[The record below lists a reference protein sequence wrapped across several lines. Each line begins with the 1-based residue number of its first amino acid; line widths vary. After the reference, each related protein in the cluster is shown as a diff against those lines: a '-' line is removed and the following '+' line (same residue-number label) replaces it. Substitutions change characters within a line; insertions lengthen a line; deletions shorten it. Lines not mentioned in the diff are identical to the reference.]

1 MSVCIFIYIYTVSR
15 SDSHWRKQRVL
26 NMFGVQWPQSLSKLK
41 SMTCARCALRLSNA
55 AVCERFQSIFRLLTD
70 PSMSGAMADQNM
82 KVEVLSTLAECRA
95 SLHVAHRALC
105 AVEKLAWK
113 MFGLDPSQQPRPTR
127 SLSGD
132 EDHEQFRQKRRR
144 VQEDDVETSCSEMSR
159 ARKKTQ
165 HHQKFQLLTLSPSQR
180 PLHTVACLPICCT
193 NMQMCTIQAQHRC
206 L

>member
-1 MSVCIFIYIYTVSR
+1 
-15 SDSHWRKQRVL
+15 
-26 NMFGVQWPQSLSKLK
+26 MFGVQWPQSLSKLK

-55 AVCERFQSIFRLLTD
+55 AVCETFQSIYRLLTD

-144 VQEDDVETSCSEMSR
+144 VQEDDVETFVLGNEQGEEENPAPPEVSASDSLAFAETIAYCCLSSYMLHKHADVHHTSTTQVSLAKCLCFLAMLCS
-159 ARKKTQ
+159 
-165 HHQKFQLLTLSPSQR
+165 
-180 PLHTVACLPICCT
+180 VACGWNGFITLC
-193 NMQMCTIQAQHRC
+193 
-206 L
+206 